1 MIESAILAYEEFA
14 TWYAASTIAVQMA
27 VTFAISVVAS
37 RIFAPNVPQAQQ
49 NNVRQQVPPDPTA
62 GIPLVY
68 GDAYTGGRFCD
79 AVLSQNQKQ
88 MFYVMVI
95 SNISPNGQFIYN
107 LPTPGTASNFYYQ
120 DQIITFDSLY
130 PAMVSTLTDGA
141 GNVTPFANQLYIYM
155 YTSSASGTITPI
167 NTTYMP
173 WEIMKYDSGDGNT
186 CPSGQQWASTNRNMN
201 GLAFAIVQLV
211 YNQNAPGTTSLQ
223 PVTFYVSHYLNSAG
237 CAKPGDVWYDYIT
250 NPVYGGAVDPSFVS
264 SASATALNTYSDQL
278 ISYTPSG
285 GGTASQARYR
295 FNGVLDTGQTVLS
308 NIDLMMTCCDC
319 WQGYQAATGYW
330 QVVINQSISP
340 SFAFD
345 DNNIVGSIT
354 VGELDITQMVNQIE
368 AKFNDSTN
376 RDQAGY
382 VNLQTPDNLV
392 YQNEPVNKFTVSYDL
407 VNNSVTAQYL
417 ANRTLEQNRLDLI
430 VSFSTN
436 YTGIQVNA
444 GDVVTVT
451 NSYYGWTNQQFRVM
465 QVKEASLPDG
475 TLGAAFQLIAYDA
488 NVYATADITQ
498 YHPTPNSGM
507 ASPIFFS
514 ALAAPTISAH
524 HESATQPNFDVQVYI
539 PMVGRVTT
547 GTLFYTT
554 VSTPSPSDW
563 STWVTSTTSNNQQ
576 VANNSYYV
584 FSDLVL
590 PAATYYFAYT
600 VANDKTSS
608 SLSPISTAFVWVP
621 VSTGATGPTGPTGA
635 SITGPTGPTGITGP
649 TGPTGV
655 TGPTG
660 IPANK
665 FATAFLYQW
674 TSTTPG
680 NPSGSST
687 YTWSSGANSGYTGG
701 NGWQT
706 TVPTN
711 PGTSGIS
718 LWVASIQVT
727 DVSTATTT
735 TVSWASGFTTYVA
748 GQNGTA
754 VNGVQTA
761 RPTVYQWALSIPS
774 ISGTST
780 YTWSTG
786 AYTAPTGWYTT
797 ITASP
802 SAGYTL
808 YAATVPLTDSATA
821 TTTTISW
828 TTASIVTAGY
838 AGTTGATGPTG
849 TNGASARICYARV
862 PSNPTPVSGNIT
874 TSGSS
879 SFPTSSQSTTTW
891 GFAATWSA
899 SDPNPSSTNTLYQA
913 DGIYDPSTGNTVW
926 STPYISSLKV
936 GSLSAV
942 STNTGSLTVTG
953 TFQANTAAI
962 SGSTL
967 SGSGAV
973 IYSSG
978 VFGIGSSSNNIVYD
992 GSNLNING
1000 GSNINITGQAI
1011 FNGNAGTAPASLG
1024 SGGVIVN
1031 SSNTTNS
1038 GVVGYGYG
1046 SNIFSQG
1053 YGLVGYAN
1061 NTNSGGVYGYS
1072 TGSSVSG
1079 VLGVNTGSGTGVSAA
1094 NTGSGPAL
1102 QVIGPMTI
1110 SNNTLVTNLY
1120 SQYTFYL
1127 KGQGSGASNLY
1138 FQTGPTTGASTA
1150 SFTATNKPGTTSGSN
1165 TWIEVVIGGVSY
1177 QIPVWA
1183 S

>member
-79 AVLSQNQKQ
+79 AVLTSDQKT
-88 MFYVMVI
+88 MYYTMVI

-141 GNVTPFANQLYIYM
+141 ENVTPFANQLYIYM

-382 VNLQTPDNLV
+382 VNLQTPANLI

-621 VSTGATGPTGPTGA
+621 VSTGATGPTGPTG
-635 SITGPTGPTGITGP
+635 STGPSGPSGPT
-649 TGPTGV
+649 
-655 TGPTG
+655 
-660 IPANK
+660 
-665 FATAFLYQW
+665 
-674 TSTTPG
+674 
-680 NPSGSST
+680 
-687 YTWSSGANSGYTGG
+687 
-701 NGWQT
+701 
-706 TVPTN
+706 
-711 PGTSGIS
+711 
-718 LWVASIQVT
+718 
-727 DVSTATTT
+727 
-735 TVSWASGFTTYVA
+735 
-748 GQNGTA
+748 
-754 VNGVQTA
+754 
-761 RPTVYQWALSIPS
+761 
-774 ISGTST
+774 
-780 YTWSTG
+780 
-786 AYTAPTGWYTT
+786 
-797 ITASP
+797 
-802 SAGYTL
+802 
-808 YAATVPLTDSATA
+808 
-821 TTTTISW
+821 
-828 TTASIVTAGY
+828 
-838 AGTTGATGPTG
+838 GTTGATGPTG
-849 TNGASARICYARV
+849 IQGNSFREAYFTQSQSASA
-862 PSNPTPVSGNIT
+862 PSVSPNPTT
-874 TSGSS
+874 GST
-879 SFPTSSQSTTTW
+879 SFPTSVAWSGSITTPAAGQSLWAIDGTYNPNTNQTSWSSPYLTQGFPTTIQ
-891 GFAATWSA
+891 
-899 SDPNPSSTNTLYQA
+899 SDNYVLNTSGWQIQR
-913 DGIYDPSTGNTVW
+913 DTGNA
-926 STPYISSLKV
+926 YF
-936 GSLSAV
+936 
-942 STNTGSLTVTG
+942 N
-953 TFQANTAAI
+953 AI
-962 SGSTL
+962 SARGDI
-967 SGSGAV
+967 SGA
-973 IYSSG
+973 
-978 VFGIGSSSNNIVYD
+978 
-992 GSNLNING
+992 SNL
-1000 GSNINITGQAI
+1000 NITGQAK
-1011 FNGNAGTAPASLG
+1011 FNGQN
-1024 SGGVIVN
+1024 N
-1031 SSNTTNS
+1031 SSFTLPTFGSVYYSAFGITPTSPPVS
-1038 GVVGYGYG
+1038 GVL
-1046 SNIFSQG
+1046 N
-1053 YGLVGYAN
+1053 
-1061 NTNSGGVYGYS
+1061 
-1072 TGSSVSG
+1072 SG
-1079 VLGVNTGSGTGVSAA
+1079 VLGVASSIGASYNIGITGYGVNNGLGVFGYGDNYGGYFAGGTYALYA
-1094 NTGSGPAL
+1094 NGPIA
-1102 QVIGPMTI
+1102 T
-1110 SNNTLVTNLY
+1110 SSTALVTNLY

-1138 FQTGPTTGASTA
+1138 FQTGPTTGASVA

-1165 TWIEVVIGGVSY
+1165 TWIEVIIGGVSY

>member
-107 LPTPGTASNFYYQ
+107 LPIPGTASNFYYQ

-141 GNVTPFANQLYIYM
+141 ENVTPFANQLYIYM

-621 VSTGATGPTGPTGA
+621 VSTGATGPTGPTG
-635 SITGPTGPTGITGP
+635 STGPSGPSGPT
-649 TGPTGV
+649 
-655 TGPTG
+655 
-660 IPANK
+660 
-665 FATAFLYQW
+665 
-674 TSTTPG
+674 
-680 NPSGSST
+680 
-687 YTWSSGANSGYTGG
+687 
-701 NGWQT
+701 
-706 TVPTN
+706 
-711 PGTSGIS
+711 
-718 LWVASIQVT
+718 
-727 DVSTATTT
+727 
-735 TVSWASGFTTYVA
+735 
-748 GQNGTA
+748 
-754 VNGVQTA
+754 
-761 RPTVYQWALSIPS
+761 
-774 ISGTST
+774 
-780 YTWSTG
+780 
-786 AYTAPTGWYTT
+786 
-797 ITASP
+797 
-802 SAGYTL
+802 
-808 YAATVPLTDSATA
+808 
-821 TTTTISW
+821 
-828 TTASIVTAGY
+828 
-838 AGTTGATGPTG
+838 GTTGATGPTG
-849 TNGASARICYARV
+849 IQGNSFREAYFTQSQSASA
-862 PSNPTPVSGNIT
+862 PSVSPNPTT
-874 TSGSS
+874 GST
-879 SFPTSSQSTTTW
+879 SFPTSVAWSGSITTPAAGQSLWAIDGTYNPNTNQTSWSSPYLTQGFPTTIQ
-891 GFAATWSA
+891 
-899 SDPNPSSTNTLYQA
+899 SDNYVLNTSGWQIQR
-913 DGIYDPSTGNTVW
+913 DTGNA
-926 STPYISSLKV
+926 YF
-936 GSLSAV
+936 
-942 STNTGSLTVTG
+942 N
-953 TFQANTAAI
+953 AI
-962 SGSTL
+962 SARGDI
-967 SGSGAV
+967 SGA
-973 IYSSG
+973 
-978 VFGIGSSSNNIVYD
+978 
-992 GSNLNING
+992 SNL
-1000 GSNINITGQAI
+1000 NITGQAK
-1011 FNGNAGTAPASLG
+1011 FNGQN
-1024 SGGVIVN
+1024 N
-1031 SSNTTNS
+1031 SSFTLPTFGSVYYSAFGITPTSPPVS
-1038 GVVGYGYG
+1038 GVL
-1046 SNIFSQG
+1046 N
-1053 YGLVGYAN
+1053 
-1061 NTNSGGVYGYS
+1061 
-1072 TGSSVSG
+1072 SG
-1079 VLGVNTGSGTGVSAA
+1079 VLGVASSIGASYNIGITGYGVNNGLGVFGYGDNYGGYFAGGTYALYA
-1094 NTGSGPAL
+1094 NGPIA
-1102 QVIGPMTI
+1102 T
-1110 SNNTLVTNLY
+1110 SSTALVTNLY

-1165 TWIEVVIGGVSY
+1165 TWIEVIIGGVSY